1 MAKTVTRKARSYD
14 PGKVRAALAAETE
27 AVRAAVHRLAE
38 DPEAEALLARPTRV
52 GDWRVRELV
61 AHLAWQLAWVPEQ
74 LTQPLEG
81 RGALELTAWVSGIG
95 SLAELLDAG
104 TRERATA
111 VFAGPPA
118 EVAMYF
124 DRAAD
129 ALLEVLAGPEVLD
142 PSRRVE
148 LPLGSMTLADLL
160 VTRLVE
166 TVVHADDL
174 AAALGLADFP
184 HDRFALASVSRLL
197 ADAFAEQVPG
207 GAVEL
212 RVPPFA
218 VVQAVPGPRHTRGTP
233 PNVVEAAPLSWIRL
247 ATGRT
252 TWAEAVDRAEVAAS
266 GERSD
271 LSAFLPVLH

>member
-233 PNVVEAAPLSWIRL
+233 PNVVETAPLSWIRL